1 MRHGI
6 AKRKLNRTSTHRISM
21 LENMAVSLIKS
32 EDIKEKKKLQKSRK
46 VEHY

>member
-21 LENMAVSLIKS
+21 LENIQMHQELMHLVVYVMAM
-32 EDIKEKKKLQKSRK
+32 Q
-46 VEHY
+46 